1 MQFVVCLIVSTMV
14 LVGCTD
20 AEEHSLNEQLDL
32 NRISQPQ
39 DGAILLA
46 LVRADGSIAAVDKGE
61 APLGPGDPIRIASIT
76 KAFTSAL
83 VLTLVDDGLIDLDAP
98 ASVYLPRLSLP
109 EDVTVRHLLSQRS
122 GLADYTQRAI
132 YGNTEDGNATA
143 WTPDGLYRLIEDDS
157 MNFQPGSRFE
167 YTNTNHMVL
176 GLLTEEVTGQPYHQ
190 ALRERVLDPLGLDAT
205 YLSYY
210 EQGDKPLDAYT
221 GQLGGPVVPVDF
233 DYSAIATTVWSAG
246 ALVSNVVDVHKFFTA
261 LSTGEII
268 SSPLFSEMITA
279 TGVDSR
285 RDPARR
291 HDYGLGVELF
301 DSPEVVYGARG
312 NLPGYITLVMHSP
325 ETLKTFIYAST
336 NDQHHNVSRV
346 LDYAA
351 QQVSN

>member
-1 MQFVVCLIVSTMV
+1 MRFVVCLIVSTMV
-14 LVGCTD
+14 LVGCTG
-20 AEEHSLNEQLDL
+20 AEERFLNEQLDL

-46 LVRADGSIAAVDKGE
+46 LVRADGSVAAVDAGE

-83 VLTLVDDGLIDLDAP
+83 VLILVDEGLIDLEAP
-98 ASVYLPRLSLP
+98 ASAYLPRLSLQ

-122 GLADYTQRAI
+122 GLADYTQHAI

-143 WTPDGLYRLIEDDS
+143 WTGEGLYRLIEDDS
-157 MNFQPGSRFE
+157 MNFHPGSRFE
-167 YTNTNHMVL
+167 YTNTNHMIL
-176 GLLTEEVTGQPYHQ
+176 GLLAEEVTGQPYHQ
-190 ALRERVLDPLGLDAT
+190 ALRERILDPLGLDAT

-210 EQGDKPLDAYT
+210 EQGDKPHDAYT
-221 GQLGGPVVPVDF
+221 GQLGGPVAPVDF

-246 ALVSNVVDVHKFFTA
+246 GLVSNVVDVHKFFAA

-268 SSPLFSEMITA
+268 SSSLFSEMITA

-291 HDYGLGVELF
+291 YDYGLGVELF

-325 ETLKTFIYAST
+325 ETLKTFMYVST

-351 QQVSN
+351 RQVSN

>member
-1 MQFVVCLIVSTMV
+1 MRFVVCLIVSTMV

-20 AEEHSLNEQLDL
+20 AEEHFLKEQLDL
-32 NRISQPQ
+32 NRVSQPQ
-39 DGAILLA
+39 NGAILLA
-46 LVRADGSIAAVDKGE
+46 LVRADGSVAAVDAGE

-83 VLTLVDDGLIDLDAP
+83 VLILVDDGLVDLDAP
-98 ASVYLPRLSLP
+98 ASAYLPRLSLP

-122 GLADYTQRAI
+122 GLADYTQHAI
-132 YGNTEDGNATA
+132 YGNAEDGNATA
-143 WTPDGLYRLIEDDS
+143 WTPEGLYRLIEDDS
-157 MNFQPGSRFE
+157 MNFLPGSRFE

-176 GLLTEEVTGQPYHQ
+176 GLLAEEVTGQPYHQ
-190 ALRERVLDPLGLDAT
+190 ALRERILDPLGLDAT
-205 YLSYY
+205 YLSYF
-210 EQGDKPLDAYT
+210 EQGDEPLVGYT
-221 GQLGGPVVPVDF
+221 EQLGGPVVPVDF

-246 ALVSNVVDVHKFFTA
+246 GLVSNVVDVDKFFTA
-261 LSTGEII
+261 LSTGDII
-268 SSPLFSEMITA
+268 SAPLFSEMITA

-291 HDYGLGVELF
+291 YDYGLGVELF

-325 ETLKTFIYAST
+325 VTLKTFMYVST
-336 NDQHHNVSRV
+336 NDQHKNVSRI

-351 QQVSN
+351 QQVSK